1 MNNFISKHDPY
12 EGKVL
17 HLKIEGKKYESVQQF
32 ITGAEIKKI
41 AAIPLDV
48 DLYLRI
54 NKPYS
59 DELIDNDKLVDLA
72 MPGIEEFYIRKSLRY
87 TVDGQKFF
95 SQNQFITGKEIRQQ
109 AHVPDDID
117 LFFDVP
123 GSWEDHKVDS
133 NESIDLA
140 RPGIEKFVTHS
151 RQVVIYINTHPHNY
165 DKETISFEEVVK
177 LALDNYDASRGYTVT
192 YWNGPAQNIEGDM
205 VKDEKVYVQ
214 HKMEFHATE
223 AHLS

>member
-17 HLKIEGKKYESVQQF
+17 HFKIEGKMYESAQQF

-41 AAIPLDV
+41 AGIPLDV
-48 DLYLRI
+48 DLYLHI

-72 MPGIEEFYIRKSLRY
+72 MPGIEEFNTRKPLRY
-87 TVDGQKFF
+87 TVNGQEFF
-95 SQNQFITGKEIRQQ
+95 SRNQFITGAKIRQQ

-117 LFFDVP
+117 LFFDAP
-123 GSWEDHKVDS
+123 GSWEDHKIGND
-133 NESIDLA
+133 ELIDLA
-140 RPGIEKFVTHS
+140 RPGIEKFVTHN
-151 RQVVIYINTHPHNY
+151 RQIVIYTNTHPHNY

-177 LALDNYDASRGYTVT
+177 LALGNYDASRGYTIT
-192 YWNGPAQNIEGDM
+192 YWNGPTQNIEGDM
-205 VKDEKVYVQ
+205 AKGETVYVQ
-214 HKMEFHATE
+214 HKMEFHVTE

>member
-17 HLKIEGKKYESVQQF
+17 HFKIEGKMYESAQQF

-41 AAIPLDV
+41 AGIPLDV
-48 DLYLRI
+48 DLYLHI

-59 DELIDNDKLVDLA
+59 DELIDNDKLIDLA
-72 MPGIEEFYIRKSLRY
+72 MPGIEEFNTRKPLHY
-87 TVDGQKFF
+87 TVDGQKFS
-95 SQNQFITGKEIRQQ
+95 SQNQFITGAEIRQQ

-151 RQVVIYINTHPHNY
+151 RQVVIYTNTHPHNY

-177 LALDNYDASRGYTVT
+177 LALGNYDANRGYTVT
-192 YWNGPAQNIEGDM
+192 YWNGPAQNIESDM
-205 VKDEKVYVQ
+205 VKGEKVYVQ